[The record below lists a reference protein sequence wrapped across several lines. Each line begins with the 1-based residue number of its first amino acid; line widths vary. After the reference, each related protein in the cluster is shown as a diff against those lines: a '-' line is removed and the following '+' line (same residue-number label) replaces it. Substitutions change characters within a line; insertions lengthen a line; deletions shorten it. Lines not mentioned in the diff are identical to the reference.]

1 MLHQRKK
8 ALVNQAP
15 STHDPKQHSKV
26 RLAKLSRSNT
36 VHRTGDA
43 GKNPLFEVY
52 ECEDWEAGNGS

>member
-1 MLHQRKK
+1 MLVLRLT
-8 ALVNQAP
+8 AF
-15 STHDPKQHSKV
+15 DPKQHSKV

-52 ECEDWEAGNGS
+52 ECADWEAGNGS